1 MPVPVPPPHQG
12 EVAGIVTRG
21 LAALV
26 DVAVVGL
33 GVAGI
38 YLAWAGL
45 VFAWSPL
52 TFQWPRPGFGP
63 LLLLGAGLAV
73 GYQTSGWATTGRT
86 YGTALLGLRVVARSG
101 RHLRW
106 SGALVRA
113 ALCTLVPIGLAWV
126 VVSPRRRS
134 LQDVL
139 LGTAVV
145 YDWTRARVHEAA
157 GAAPPSS

>member
-1 MPVPVPPPHQG
+1 MPVPPPHQG
-12 EVAGIVTRG
+12 EVAGIVSRG

-52 TFQWPRPGFGP
+52 SFQWPRPGFGT
-63 LLLLGAGLAV
+63 LLVIAAGLAV
-73 GYQTSGWATTGRT
+73 VYQTAGWATTGRT
-86 YGTALLGLRVVARSG
+86 YGTAVLGLRVVARSG

-106 SGALVRA
+106 SGAFLRA
-113 ALCTLVPIGLAWV
+113 LFCTLVPIGLALV
-126 VVSPRRRS
+126 ACSDETVPPAEVNAPPAMSC
-134 LQDVL
+134 
-139 LGTAVV
+139 
-145 YDWTRARVHEAA
+145 HEASDSTST
-157 GAAPPSS
+157 PPPQRFARM

>member
-1 MPVPVPPPHQG
+1 MPVPPPHQG

-52 TFQWPRPGFGP
+52 SFQWPRPGFGT
-63 LLLLGAGLAV
+63 LLVIAAVLAV
-73 GYQTSGWATTGRT
+73 VYQTAGWATTGRT
-86 YGTALLGLRVVARSG
+86 YGTAVLGLRVVARSG

-106 SGALVRA
+106 SGAFLRA
-113 ALCTLVPIGLAWV
+113 LFCTLVPIGLALV

-134 LQDVL
+134 LQDLL
-139 LGTAVV
+139 LGTTVV
-145 YDWTRARVHEAA
+145 YDWTRAREHEASR
-157 GAAPPSS
+157 AAPPPG

>member
-1 MPVPVPPPHQG
+1 MPVPPPHQG

-26 DVAVVGL
+26 DVGVVGL

-52 TFQWPRPGFGP
+52 SFQWPRPGFGT
-63 LLLLGAGLAV
+63 LLVIAAGLAV
-73 GYQTSGWATTGRT
+73 VYLTAGWGTTGRT
-86 YGTALLGLRVVARSG
+86 YGSALLGLRVVARSG

-113 ALCTLVPIGLAWV
+113 ALCTLVPIGLALV

-134 LQDVL
+134 LADVL
-139 LGTAVV
+139 LGTTVV
-145 YDWTRARVHEAA
+145 YDWTRAREHEASQ
-157 GAAPPSS
+157 GAPPVT